1 MTLWHLLWMH
11 VTGLGIFAL
20 LLLTPFAWGYGKE
33 YSSAERWRRRSLY
46 LRVIRE
52 YLAGEER
59 RAAVRV
65 RIAMGART
73 TKHRFEV
80 RP

>member
-20 LLLTPFAWGYGKE
+20 LLLTPFAWGYSKE
-33 YSSAERWRRRSLY
+33 YSSAEWWRRRSLY

-52 YLAGEER
+52 YLAGEKGQAT
-59 RAAVRV
+59 RA